1 MEITA
6 FSKSVQVAPRKVR
19 LVADAIR
26 RQNIDVALMSLVNLR
41 KRGAGV
47 LEKALR
53 SAIANAADRKVNRET
68 LFIKSIDVMD
78 GAAYKR
84 FHPSTR
90 GRTHPYK
97 KRTSHIRIVLTDEVQ
112 VSNKKL
118 ATTETQKSSQ
128 KHGKEKDDG
137 TKS

>member
-1 MEITA
+1 MEVTA

-97 KRTSHIRIVLTDEVQ
+97 KRTSHIRITLSDEVKNGSAKAKVEVQ
-112 VSNKKL
+112 NSKL
-118 ATTETQKSSQ
+118 LKGENS
-128 KHGKEKDDG
+128 G